1 MLLRDALLAY
11 AHFLAILFLTA
22 VLCAELAV
30 YRQELA
36 APMARRL
43 QRIDLFFGIAAI
55 VVIVTGIARV
65 VFGLKGADFYLHNP
79 IFWTKMGLFL
89 LVGLLSIAPTV
100 HYLRWNAA
108 LSAGA
113 DPDPGRIAYLRAYPI
128 AAYCGDRGAC
138 IHPALCGADVAR
150 TLMHAP
156 WRLSS
161 PAFCSRSYS
170 RARQL
175 RRKPIPRSKIRRS
188 WIRGVRSRP
197 NFIRTFPTDSP

>member
-36 APMARRL
+36 APIARRL

-55 VVIVTGIARV
+55 VVIVTGVARV

-79 IFWTKMGLFL
+79 IFWIKMGLFL

-100 HYLRWNAA
+100 HYLRWNAD

-113 DPDPGRIAYLRAYPI
+113 DTIREEPLHLRSHSV
-128 AAYCGDRGAC
+128 AARRGDRGAC
-138 IHPALCGADVAR
+138 LHPALCGADVAR
-150 TLMHAP
+150 TLIA
-156 WRLSS
+156 
-161 PAFCSRSYS
+161 C
-170 RARQL
+170 
-175 RRKPIPRSKIRRS
+175 
-188 WIRGVRSRP
+188 V
-197 NFIRTFPTDSP
+197 

>member
-36 APMARRL
+36 APIARRL
-43 QRIDLFFGIAAI
+43 QKIDLFFGIAAL
-55 VVIVTGIARV
+55 VVIVTGVARV
-65 VFGLKGADFYLHNP
+65 AFGLKGADFYLHNP

-100 HYLRWNAA
+100 HYLRWNAT

-113 DPDPGRIAYLRAYPI
+113 DAIREEPRTFGRIRSLLVAEIVVLAFIPLC
-128 AAYCGDRGAC
+128 AALMSRG
-138 IHPALCGADVAR
+138 L
-150 TLMHAP
+150 
-156 WRLSS
+156 
-161 PAFCSRSYS
+161 
-170 RARQL
+170 
-175 RRKPIPRSKIRRS
+175 
-188 WIRGVRSRP
+188 
-197 NFIRTFPTDSP
+197 

>member
-36 APMARRL
+36 APVARRL
-43 QRIDLFFGIAAI
+43 QRIDLFFGIAAV
-55 VVIVTGIARV
+55 VVIVTGVARV

-113 DPDPGRIAYLRAYPI
+113 DSVRDEPSTYGRIRSLLI
-128 AAYCGDRGAC
+128 AEIVVLAFIPLCAALMSRG
-138 IHPALCGADVAR
+138 L
-150 TLMHAP
+150 
-156 WRLSS
+156 
-161 PAFCSRSYS
+161 
-170 RARQL
+170 
-175 RRKPIPRSKIRRS
+175 
-188 WIRGVRSRP
+188 
-197 NFIRTFPTDSP
+197 

>member
-43 QRIDLFFGIAAI
+43 QRIDLFFGIAALL
-55 VVIVTGIARV
+55 VIVTGIARI

-100 HYLRWNAA
+100 HYLRWNAT

-113 DPDPGRIAYLRAYPI
+113 DSIRDEPSTYGRIRSLLLAEIVVLAFIPLC
-128 AAYCGDRGAC
+128 AALMSRG
-138 IHPALCGADVAR
+138 L
-150 TLMHAP
+150 
-156 WRLSS
+156 
-161 PAFCSRSYS
+161 
-170 RARQL
+170 
-175 RRKPIPRSKIRRS
+175 
-188 WIRGVRSRP
+188 
-197 NFIRTFPTDSP
+197 

>member
-43 QRIDLFFGIAAI
+43 QRIDLFFGIAALL
-55 VVIVTGIARV
+55 VIVTGIARI

-100 HYLRWNAA
+100 HYLRWNAT

-113 DPDPGRIAYLRAYPI
+113 DSIRDKPSTYGRIRSLLLAEIVVLAFIPLC
-128 AAYCGDRGAC
+128 AALMSRG
-138 IHPALCGADVAR
+138 L
-150 TLMHAP
+150 
-156 WRLSS
+156 
-161 PAFCSRSYS
+161 
-170 RARQL
+170 
-175 RRKPIPRSKIRRS
+175 
-188 WIRGVRSRP
+188 
-197 NFIRTFPTDSP
+197 

>member
-43 QRIDLFFGIAAI
+43 QRIDLFFGIAALL
-55 VVIVTGIARV
+55 VIVTGIARI

-100 HYLRWNAA
+100 HYLRWNAT

-113 DPDPGRIAYLRAYPI
+113 DSIRDEPSTYGRIRSLLLAEIVVLAFI
-128 AAYCGDRGAC
+128 LLCAALMSRG
-138 IHPALCGADVAR
+138 L
-150 TLMHAP
+150 
-156 WRLSS
+156 
-161 PAFCSRSYS
+161 
-170 RARQL
+170 
-175 RRKPIPRSKIRRS
+175 
-188 WIRGVRSRP
+188 
-197 NFIRTFPTDSP
+197 

>member
-36 APMARRL
+36 APVARRL
-43 QRIDLFFGIAAI
+43 QRIDLMFGIAAA
-55 VVIVTGIARV
+55 VVIVTGVARV

-89 LVGLLSIAPTV
+89 LVGLLSIVPTV
-100 HYLRWNAA
+100 HYLRWNAT

-113 DPDPGRIAYLRAYPI
+113 DSIRDEPRTYRRIRSLLI
-128 AAYCGDRGAC
+128 AEIVVLAFIPLCAALMSRG
-138 IHPALCGADVAR
+138 L
-150 TLMHAP
+150 
-156 WRLSS
+156 
-161 PAFCSRSYS
+161 
-170 RARQL
+170 
-175 RRKPIPRSKIRRS
+175 
-188 WIRGVRSRP
+188 
-197 NFIRTFPTDSP
+197 

>member
-1 MLLRDALLAY
+1 
-11 AHFLAILFLTA
+11 
-22 VLCAELAV
+22 
-30 YRQELA
+30 
-36 APMARRL
+36 MARRL

-113 DPDPGRIAYLRAYPI
+113 DSIRDEPSTYGRIRSLLI
-128 AAYCGDRGAC
+128 AEIVVLAFIPLCAALMSRG
-138 IHPALCGADVAR
+138 L
-150 TLMHAP
+150 
-156 WRLSS
+156 
-161 PAFCSRSYS
+161 
-170 RARQL
+170 
-175 RRKPIPRSKIRRS
+175 
-188 WIRGVRSRP
+188 
-197 NFIRTFPTDSP
+197 